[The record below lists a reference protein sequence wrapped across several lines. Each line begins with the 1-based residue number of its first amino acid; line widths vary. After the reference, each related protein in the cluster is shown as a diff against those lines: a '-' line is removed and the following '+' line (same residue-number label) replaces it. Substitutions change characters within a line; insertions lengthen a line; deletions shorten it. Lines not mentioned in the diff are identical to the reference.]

1 MRLGLGRL
9 LLVLSADQIHALQE
23 AIAHQQAGRASK
35 AVKIYERLIR
45 KAPND
50 LQCVLSLALLQAQ
63 QGNFNAAIPLFRRAA
78 AIRPDDLDI
87 RYNLAVALSMA
98 GEHQE
103 AAQNYESILK
113 SRPEHAAARNNYA
126 TTLLQSGR
134 FADALTQY
142 DEGVRRNPTVP
153 EAYNNRGLAL
163 QGLKRFEDAL
173 RDYDKVIALRP
184 NFPEAYVNRGNALA
198 NLRRPDDALAAFD
211 KAIALRP
218 DIADAYKNA
227 GNIHSMCGSYKPALA
242 AYDRALSLRPGD
254 PEARSMRLSAKMHL
268 CDWTDIE
275 TEWLELFAGVK
286 RGLPIYPFVTVAA
299 SSSPEEQFQCAR
311 LFSKTNFP
319 TAGRPVRHG
328 QAYSHERIRVA
339 YLSGD
344 FREHAVTYLVAGLF
358 ERHDRSRFEVTGL
371 SFGSDQESPLRNR
384 ITAAVEHFIDVRHS
398 SDQDI
403 ADLIRER
410 EFDIVV
416 DLMGYTQNAR
426 PGILALRP
434 APIQVGYLG
443 FLGTMG
449 ADFIDYII
457 ADRIALPFDQQ
468 RYFSEKIVH
477 LPDCF
482 LVNDD
487 RLKIEPH
494 TPSRGDAGL
503 PTEGFVF
510 CSFNNSYKLTRPM
523 FELWMRLLHA
533 VDGSV
538 LWLAEAN
545 PDMALNLQRAAERC
559 SIDTGRLVFA
569 PRIPLAEHLA
579 RQRLADLFLDT
590 TPYNAGATAAAALW
604 SGVPV
609 LTVLGKTFVGRMA
622 ASMLRA
628 IGLPELVAKSLRDY
642 ETIASTIATDQ
653 AYCSSLKARLAR
665 NRETF
670 PLFDSA
676 RSTRHIEAAYEAMW
690 LASRQGRAPEQLEVK
705 VEDQQWA
712 PS

>member
-1 MRLGLGRL
+1 M
-9 LLVLSADQIHALQE
+9 LSADQIHALQE
-23 AIAHQQAGRASK
+23 AVAHQQAGRAAK

-50 LQCVLSLALLQAQ
+50 LQCVLSLALLHAQ
-63 QGNFNAAIPLFRRAA
+63 QGNFRAAIPLFRRAA

-87 RYNLAVALSMA
+87 RYNLAAALSMA

-113 SRPEHAAARNNYA
+113 DRPEHAAARNNYA

-134 FADALTQY
+134 FAEALKQY
-142 DEGVRRNPTVP
+142 DESVRRSPIVP
-153 EAYNNRGLAL
+153 EAYNNRGMAL
-163 QGLKRFEDAL
+163 QSLKRFEDAL
-173 RDYDKVIALRP
+173 RDYDKAIALRP

-198 NLRRPDDALAAFD
+198 NLRRPDEALADFD

-218 DIADAYKNA
+218 DFADAYKNA

-242 AYDRALSLRPGD
+242 AYDRALALRRD
-254 PEARSMRLSAKMHL
+254 DSEARSMRLSAKMHL
-268 CDWTDIE
+268 CDWTDAE
-275 TEWLELFAGVK
+275 AQWQELFAGVK
-286 RGLPIYPFVTVAA
+286 RGSPVYPFVTLAA
-299 SSSPEEQFQCAR
+299 SSSPDEQFQCAR

-319 TAGRPVRHG
+319 TAGKPARHG
-328 QAYSHERIRVA
+328 QVYSHERIRVA

-371 SFGSDQESPLRNR
+371 SFGSDQDSPLRRR
-384 ITAAVEHFIDVRHS
+384 IAAAVEHFVDVRHN
-398 SDQDI
+398 SDQEI
-403 ADLIRER
+403 ADLVHDREI
-410 EFDIVV
+410 DIVI

-426 PGILALRP
+426 TGILALRP
-434 APIQVGYLG
+434 APIQVSYLG

-457 ADRIALPFDQQ
+457 ADKIALPFDQQ

-477 LPDCF
+477 LPGCF

-487 RLKIEPH
+487 RLQIEPH
-494 TPSRGDAGL
+494 KPSRGEAGL
-503 PTEGFVF
+503 PAEGFVF
-510 CSFNNSYKLTRPM
+510 CSFNNAYKLTRPM
-523 FELWMRLLHA
+523 FELWMRLLHGA
-533 VDGSV
+533 DGSV

-545 PDMALNLQRAAERC
+545 PEMALNLQRAAERC
-559 SIDTGRLVFA
+559 GIDPGRLVFA
-569 PRIPLAEHLA
+569 PRIPLGAHLA

-609 LTVLGKTFVGRMA
+609 LTMLGKTFVGRMA
-622 ASMLRA
+622 ASMLHSA
-628 IGLPELVAKSLRDY
+628 GLPELAAQSLSDY
-642 ETIASTIATDQ
+642 EALASTIAADP
-653 AYCSSLKARLAR
+653 AYCSSLKDRLVR
-665 NRETF
+665 NRKTF
-670 PLFDSA
+670 PLFDTKRTS
-676 RSTRHIEAAYEAMW
+676 RYIEAAYEAMW
-690 LASRQGRAPEQLEVK
+690 QAYRTGRPPERFEVK
-705 VEDQQWA
+705 VEN
-712 PS
+712 

>member
-1 MRLGLGRL
+1 M
-9 LLVLSADQIHALQE
+9 LSADQIHALRD
-23 AIAHQQAGRASK
+23 AVAHQQAGRTAK

-50 LQCVLSLALLQAQ
+50 LQCVLSLALLHAQ
-63 QGNFNAAIPLFRRAA
+63 QKNFNAAIPLFRRAA

-113 SRPEHAAARNNYA
+113 IHPEHAAAGNNYA
-126 TTLLQSGR
+126 TTLLQLGR
-134 FADALTQY
+134 FGDALTQY
-142 DEGVRRNPTVP
+142 DEGVRRNPAVP
-153 EAYNNRGLAL
+153 EAYNNRGMAL
-163 QGLKRFEDAL
+163 HSLKRFEDAL
-173 RDYDKVIALRP
+173 RDYDKAIALRP
-184 NFPEAYVNRGNALA
+184 DFPEAHVNRGNALA
-198 NLRRPDDALAAFD
+198 NLRRPDEALAEFD

-218 DIADAYKNA
+218 DFADAYKNA
-227 GNIHSMCGSYKPALA
+227 GNIHSMRGSYKPALA
-242 AYDRALSLRPGD
+242 AYDRALALRPSD

-268 CDWTDIE
+268 CDWNGIE
-275 TEWLELFAGVK
+275 TEWRELYAGVK
-286 RGLPIYPFVTVAA
+286 RGLPIYPFVTLAA

-311 LFSKTNFP
+311 LFSKINFP
-319 TAGRPVRHG
+319 AAGKPLSQG

-344 FREHAVTYLVAGLF
+344 FHEHAVAYLVAGLF

-371 SFGSDQESPLRNR
+371 SFSSDRDSPLRRR
-384 ITAAVEHFIDVRHS
+384 ICAAVEHFVDVRHN
-398 SDQDI
+398 SDQEI
-403 ADLIRER
+403 ADLVLER
-410 EFDIVV
+410 EIDIVV

-426 PGILALRP
+426 TGILALRP
-434 APIQVGYLG
+434 APIQVSYLG

-457 ADRIALPFDQQ
+457 ADQIALPFDQQ

-487 RLKIEPH
+487 RLRIEPH
-494 TPSRGDAGL
+494 TPSRREAGL
-503 PTEGFVF
+503 PAEGFVF
-510 CSFNNSYKLTRPM
+510 CSFNNSYKLTEPM

-545 PDMALNLQRAAERC
+545 PDMALNLRRAAERC
-559 SIDTGRLVFA
+559 GIDPGRLVFA

-590 TPYNAGATAAAALW
+590 IPYNAGATAAAALW

-609 LTVLGKTFVGRMA
+609 LTVLGKSFVGRMA
-622 ASMLRA
+622 ASMLHSA
-628 IGLPELVAKSLRDY
+628 GLPELAAQSLSDY
-642 ETIASTIATDQ
+642 EALASTIATDA
-653 AYCSSLKARLAR
+653 AYCSSLKDKLAR
-665 NRETF
+665 NRGVS
-670 PLFDSA
+670 PLFDTT
-676 RSTRHIEAAYEAMW
+676 RTTRHIEAAYDAMW
-690 LASRQGRAPEQLEVK
+690 RASRQDRPPERLAVTTA
-705 VEDQQWA
+705 D
-712 PS
+712 